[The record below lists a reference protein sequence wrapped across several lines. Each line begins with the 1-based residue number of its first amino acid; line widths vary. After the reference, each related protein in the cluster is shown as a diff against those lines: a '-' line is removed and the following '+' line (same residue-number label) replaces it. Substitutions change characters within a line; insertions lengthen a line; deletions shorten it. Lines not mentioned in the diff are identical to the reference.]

1 MRREGEEDRE
11 ELRIKMRVK
20 KDELRNWKENSV

>member
-1 MRREGEEDRE
+1 MGREGEEDRE